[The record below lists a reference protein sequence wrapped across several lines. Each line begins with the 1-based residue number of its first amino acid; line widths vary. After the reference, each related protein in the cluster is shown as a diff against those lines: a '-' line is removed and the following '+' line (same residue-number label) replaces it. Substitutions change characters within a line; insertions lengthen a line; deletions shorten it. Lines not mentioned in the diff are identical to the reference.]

1 MKKIALLLL
10 VLLMMTGAL
19 ALADQRAEALINIA
33 VSELGYTATKG
44 GYSKYGEWGGKAYGE
59 WCSEFVSWCVS
70 RADEYYGMSM
80 LDSDYPM
87 QTSCETGVEW
97 YQKHGRYV
105 TTSGEIKGEGE
116 QFYLADGVSVKD
128 RPYIPQPG
136 DLIYIEWYQYNRIDH
151 VGIVEFVT
159 QDADGTY
166 LVHTIEGNNH
176 ILGPEPTVVARYT
189 YRLDDPSIRGYG
201 ILEEGLVGTSLDMG
215 AEGTGVVAL
224 QEGLAQLGY
233 YDSEAGGKF
242 GKGTQTAVK
251 NYQKAKGLKQ
261 TGMADA
267 DTLKSINAELTVM
280 RVQAEVRARAQAEK
294 EAAARLEAAKT
305 AIAGSWFGEFDP
317 YNEEA
322 VWARLMEPITV
333 LDVEQKERVFLSD
346 APNGNRKTIDDH
358 RGFFYGSTVAVK
370 VLEQQDGWS
379 HIQAYNDHDELESG
393 WVRPGRLKTVT
404 PSSEYGI
411 VVDKMTQRL
420 YLYKEGKLLTELL
433 ISTGTTKGQN
443 EGFCETASGEF
454 LLASAVGNF
463 WSGNLYCRKAI
474 RFNGGDLLH
483 MVPAVHREEIG
494 MPDPTSYGDYSVC
507 ESALGS
513 RASHGCIRVQR
524 SENEDGYSHDWLWNN
539 LRGKKNIKIIVW
551 DDDGRKLKETADDTP
566 MYYNP
571 DGGEKY
577 HADQYCP
584 SVRSAYLP
592 LKGITYGS
600 LRAYPYTA
608 LRACGSCGAPDRPET
623 VETVNA
629 VIDQAYAELGLMP

>member
-1 MKKIALLLL
+1 MKRIALLLL
-10 VLLMMTGAL
+10 VLMMMTGAL

-80 LDSDYPM
+80 LDQDYPM
-87 QTSCETGVEW
+87 QTSCEKGVEW
-97 YQKHGRYV
+97 YKKHGRYV

-159 QDADGTY
+159 QDADGNY

-201 ILEEGLVGTSLDMG
+201 VLQEGLVGVSLGMG
-215 AEGTGVVAL
+215 AEGAGVVAL
-224 QEGLAQLGY
+224 QEGLSELGY

-251 NYQKAKGLKQ
+251 NYQKAKGLAQ
-261 TGMADA
+261 TGEADA
-267 DTLKSINAELTVM
+267 QTLKTLNAELTVL
-280 RVQAEVRARAQAEK
+280 RVQAEVRARAKAEK
-294 EAAARLEAAKT
+294 EAQERLEAAKE
-305 AIAGSWFGEFDP
+305 AIAAAWFGEFDP
-317 YNEEA
+317 YDEEA
-322 VWARLMEPITV
+322 VWARLMQPITV

-346 APNGNRKTIDDH
+346 APNGNRKTISDH

-370 VLEQQDGWS
+370 VLEEKDGWS
-379 HIQAYNDHDELESG
+379 RIQAYNDYDELEDG

-404 PSSEYGI
+404 PNSEYGI

-433 ISTGTTKGQN
+433 ISTGATSGQN
-443 EGFCETASGEF
+443 EAYCETASGEF

-494 MPDPTSYGDYSVC
+494 MPEPQSYGDYSVC

-524 SENEDGYSHDWLWNN
+524 NANEDGYSHDWIWNN

-551 DDDGRKLKETADDTP
+551 DDDGRRLKETADNTP

-592 LKGITYGS
+592 LKETTYGA
-600 LRAYPYTA
+600 LRSYPFTN
-608 LRACGSCGAPDRPET
+608 LRACGSCNAPDRPET
-623 VETVNA
+623 VDTWNA
-629 VIDQAYAELGLMP
+629 VIDQAYAELGMTP

>member
-10 VLLMMTGAL
+10 TLLLLSAT
-19 ALADQRAEALINIA
+19 ALADQRAEALLNIA
-33 VSELGYTATKG
+33 ISELGYTATKG
-44 GYSKYGEWGGKAYGE
+44 GYSKYGEWGGNAYGE

-70 RADEYYGMSM
+70 RADEYYGMEM
-80 LDSDYPM
+80 LDNDYPM
-87 QTSCETGVEW
+87 QTSCETGVNW
-97 YQKHGRYV
+97 YKARGRYV

-128 RPYIPQPG
+128 RAYVPQPG

-159 QDADGTY
+159 QEADGTY

-201 ILEEGLVGTSLDMG
+201 VMQEGLVGTSLGMG
-215 AEGTGVVAL
+215 SEGDGVVAL

-251 NYQKAKGLKQ
+251 NYQKAKGLAQ
-261 TGMADA
+261 TGVADA
-267 DTLKSINAELTVM
+267 ATIKAMNAELTVL
-280 RVQAEVRARAQAEK
+280 RVQAEIRAKAQAEQ
-294 EAAARLEAAKT
+294 EAQARLASAKE
-305 AIAGSWFGEFDP
+305 AIAGAWFGEFDP
-317 YNEEA
+317 YDEAA

-346 APNGNRKTIDDH
+346 GPNGNRKTIDDH
-358 RGFFYGSTVAVK
+358 RGFFYGATVAVK
-370 VLEQQDGWS
+370 VLEEQDGWS
-379 HIQAYNDHDELESG
+379 RIQAYNDYDELEDG

-404 PSSEYGI
+404 PNSEYGI

-433 ISTGTTKGQN
+433 VSTGIGTGNN
-443 EGFCETASGEF
+443 EGYCETASGEF

-483 MVPAVHREEIG
+483 MVPAVYREGVG
-494 MPDPTSYGDYSVC
+494 MEEPTGYGDYSVC
-507 ESALGS
+507 SSALGS

-524 SENEDGYSHDWLWNN
+524 EANADGYNHDWLWDN
-539 LRGKKNIKIIVW
+539 LRTKKNVKIIIW
-551 DDDGRKLKETADDTP
+551 DDDGRKLRETAADEA

-571 DGGEKY
+571 DGGTMY
-577 HADQYCP
+577 HTDAYC
-584 SVRSAYLP
+584 SGVRSAYLP
-592 LKGITYGS
+592 LTQITYGD
-600 LRAYPYTA
+600 LNRYPYTS
-608 LRACGSCGAPDRPET
+608 LTPCGTCEAPERPET
-623 VETVNA
+623 VKAWNS
-629 VIDQAYAELGLMP
+629 VIDQAYAELGMTP

>member
-10 VLLMMTGAL
+10 VLLLLGAN
-19 ALADQRAEALINIA
+19 AMADQRAEALINIA

-44 GYSKYGEWGGKAYGE
+44 GYSKYGEWGGNAYGE

-70 RADEYYGMSM
+70 RADEYYGMNM
-80 LDSDYPM
+80 LERDYPR
-87 QTSCETGVEW
+87 QTSCEAGVEW
-97 YQKHGRYV
+97 FTKQGRYV
-105 TTSGEIKGEGE
+105 AVSGKIKGEGE
-116 QFYLADGVSVKD
+116 QFYLADGVLVKD

-166 LVHTIEGNNH
+166 LIHTIEGNNH
-176 ILGPEPTVVARYT
+176 ILAPEPTVVARYT
-189 YRLDDPSIRGYG
+189 YLLDDPSIRGYG
-201 ILEEGLVGTSLDMG
+201 VLTEGLVGTSLDMG
-215 AEGTGVVAL
+215 AQGTGVVAL
-224 QEGLAQLGY
+224 QEGLAELGY

-251 NYQKAKGLKQ
+251 NYQKAKGLEQ
-261 TGMADA
+261 TGVADA
-267 DTLKSINAELTVM
+267 ATLKKMNAELTVL
-280 RVQAEVRARAQAEK
+280 RVQAEVRAKAQAEK
-294 EAAARLEAAKT
+294 EAAQRLETAKE
-305 AIAGSWFGEFDP
+305 AIKGSWFLEFDP
-317 YNEEA
+317 YDEEK
-322 VWARLMEPITV
+322 VWARLMQPVTV

-346 APNGNRKTIDDH
+346 GPNGSRKTIDEH

-370 VLEQQDGWS
+370 VLGEQDGWS
-379 HIQAYNDHDELESG
+379 HIQAYNDYDELESG

-404 PSSEYGI
+404 PNQEYGI

-420 YLYKEGKLLTELL
+420 YLYKEGRLLTEMLV
-433 ISTGTTKGQN
+433 STGTTAGAN
-443 EGFCETASGEF
+443 EGYCETASGEF

-483 MVPAVHREEIG
+483 MVPAVYREEVG
-494 MPDPTSYGDYSVC
+494 MPEPSGYGDYSVC

-524 SENEDGYSHDWLWNN
+524 SANADGYNHDWLWNN
-539 LRGKKNIKIIVW
+539 LRSQKNIKIIIW
-551 DDDGRKLKETADDTP
+551 DDDGRKLKETADSVP

-577 HADQYCP
+577 HANQYCP

-592 LKGITYGS
+592 LDEMTYGD
-600 LRAYPYTA
+600 LRRYPFTG
-608 LRACGSCGAPDRPET
+608 LRACGSCSAPDRPET
-623 VETVNA
+623 VETWNA
-629 VIDQAYAELGLMP
+629 VIDQAYRELGIRR